1 MSDLMGGEK
10 EQPERL
16 LAELEGSRNE
26 VKDDSLEGEKCC

>member
-1 MSDLMGGEK
+1 MDRDK

-26 VKDDSLEGEKCC
+26 VKDDSFEGEKCC